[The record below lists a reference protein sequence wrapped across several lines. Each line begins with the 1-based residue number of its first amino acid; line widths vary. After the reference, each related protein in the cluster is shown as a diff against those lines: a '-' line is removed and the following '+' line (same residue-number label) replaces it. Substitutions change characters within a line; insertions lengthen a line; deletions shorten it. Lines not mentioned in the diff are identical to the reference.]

1 MKKSLALALTLV
13 VVGAALAGCGKTSTP
28 TSSDTL
34 GSNGTATPTAV
45 DIAQVNDQVANNPA
59 LVDESLSADPSPF
72 VLDPATSTLGIGRRH
87 PLRWWRTID
96 STTRNVSFTYGDPD
110 SLGRPTTAIA
120 TVHRRLLGQFHVVFF
135 DTSTTDTTR
144 RVIVKPLDDSWTRR
158 LALRRVRTDSAGIVT
173 KWRIVGTSGVLMTSN
188 GATTHIVSVRVQAA
202 GKDTTLTDPLQLHR
216 LPRLLC
222 LHGFVPVHL
231 TVTTG
236 RNDDLVYL
244 YRFGD
249 RRAFVANGD
258 GTYSIDFVAWDFG
271 GLQHFGVNAFSRG
284 TIVSETDP
292 YDSEAWVLPNV
303 ARDFDAAIEHERHD
317 D

>member
-13 VVGAALAGCGKTSTP
+13 VVGAALSGCGKTSTP

-45 DIAQVNDQVANNPA
+45 DIAQVNDQIASNPT
-59 LVDESLSADPSPF
+59 LVNEDLSADPMTF
-72 VLDPATSTLGIGRRH
+72 AFDPAASGFGLGHHR

-96 STTRNVSFTYGDPD
+96 STTRNVDFTYGNPD

-135 DTSTTDTTR
+135 DTTATDTTR
-144 RVIVKPLDDSWTRR
+144 RVVVKPLDDSWTRR
-158 LALRRVRTDSAGIVT
+158 LALKRVRTDSAGIVT

-202 GKDTTLTDPLQLHR
+202 GKDTTITDPLQLHR

-231 TVTTG
+231 TVTTD
-236 RNDDLVYL
+236 RNDDMVFL
-244 YRFGD
+244 YRVGN
-249 RRAFVANGD
+249 RRPLVNNGD
-258 GTYSIDFVAWDFG
+258 NTYSIDFVAWDFG
-271 GLQHFGVNAFSRG
+271 GMQHFGVNAFSRG

-292 YDSEAWVLPNV
+292 YDSEAWLLPNV
-303 ARDFDAAIEHERHD
+303 ARDFDAAIEHVRHD